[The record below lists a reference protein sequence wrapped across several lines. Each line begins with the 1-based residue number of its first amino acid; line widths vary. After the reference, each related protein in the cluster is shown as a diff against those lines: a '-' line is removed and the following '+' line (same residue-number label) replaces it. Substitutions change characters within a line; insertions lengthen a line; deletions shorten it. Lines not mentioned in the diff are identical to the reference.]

1 MMIDH
6 EQSQSLQP
14 GASVDAV
21 PPDPQHPIQPD
32 CTRSSPDRFP
42 EPQSP
47 SLVSPSPQN
56 GQTSYPVPKKRAGHS
71 IIEANRRNALRS
83 TGPRTE
89 TGRAVSSRNALK
101 HGLTAERIILFDE
114 QRESFER
121 VYSDLIAALK
131 PHGPMEHQLA
141 ERIALNAWRLRRA
154 YRVESGLFERA
165 RSAWREG
172 ATEQTSDVDLVFLR
186 LSTSNDDELGK
197 LSRYEAAIERSLRRA
212 LLDLERRQ
220 RERR

>member
-1 MMIDH
+1 MT
-6 EQSQSLQP
+6 SLLQ
-14 GASVDAV
+14 
-21 PPDPQHPIQPD
+21 
-32 CTRSSPDRFP
+32 
-42 EPQSP
+42 
-47 SLVSPSPQN
+47 
-56 GQTSYPVPKKRAGHS
+56 
-71 IIEANRRNALRS
+71 IEANRRNALRS

-114 QRESFER
+114 QREAFER
-121 VYSDLIAALK
+121 FYAELIAALK

-141 ERIALNAWRLRRA
+141 ERIAINAWRLRRA

-172 ATEQTSDVDLVFLR
+172 ATEQTSDIDLVFLR
-186 LSTSNDDELGK
+186 LSTSNGDELGK

-212 LLDLERRQ
+212 LQDLERRQ
-220 RERR
+220 RRSTATRPPIPTD